1 MSRTNGNR
9 GYRCGPRLYSWD
21 GVVILQHEVASCGH
35 PCATYWADASLV
47 LVFHHVVLF
56 QRTGHGSSTFW
67 TLFYMVGMFCSLVLS
82 LFPLRA
88 MPSDVTFENYSFSAS
103 LTIEMGKFFRAAMQC
118 IWVLT
123 FHGRYAM
130 LPLFFLRSG
139 RWQWGVLLGRSVA
152 QRVREVGRSAVCK
165 VRLIFGLYNRAH
177 AFSDYNSGIIG

>member
-1 MSRTNGNR
+1 MWAPLCHLLGGCVLGPRVPPRRAFPTNGAWIIHILDALSH
-9 GYRCGPRLYSWD
+9 GGHVLLFSIVSLSSSSYAERCDVRKL
-21 GVVILQHEVASCGH
+21 VVFGFFDC
-35 PCATYWADASLV
+35 
-47 LVFHHVVLF
+47 
-56 QRTGHGSSTFW
+56 R
-67 TLFYMVGMFCSLVLS
+67 
-82 LFPLRA
+82 
-88 MPSDVTFENYSFSAS
+88 N
-103 LTIEMGKFFRAAMQC
+103 GKIFRAAMQC